1 MTEQFNLSDFDQIF
15 EIMEKSFPLTEYRT
29 YDEQKALWN
38 NNFYKVIGVRK
49 DSKII
54 AFLAMWDFD
63 NVLFL
68 EHLAT
73 TPECRNLGIGASI
86 IHEVLGSTDK
96 LVCLEVEHPDDELT
110 ERRVGFYKRNGM
122 FLNEYDYIQPPIS
135 KGREAVPLYIMT
147 SGSPIDEEKYKE
159 IKSTIYKNVY
169 GIED

>member
-29 YDEQKALWN
+29 YDEQKALWKN
-38 NNFYKVIGVRK
+38 DAYRVIGARQNG
-49 DSKII
+49 KIV
-54 AFLAMWDFD
+54 AFLALWDFD

-86 IHEVLGSTDK
+86 IREVLESTDK
-96 LVCLEVEHPDDELT
+96 LVCLEVEHPEDELT

-147 SGSPIDEEKYKE
+147 SGSPIDELKYRE

-169 GIED
+169 KVED